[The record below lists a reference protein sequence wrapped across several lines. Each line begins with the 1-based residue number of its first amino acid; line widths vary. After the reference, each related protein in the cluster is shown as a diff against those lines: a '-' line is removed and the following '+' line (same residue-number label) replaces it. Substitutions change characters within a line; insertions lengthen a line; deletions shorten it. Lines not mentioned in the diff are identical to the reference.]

1 MDRICILVEEDIK
14 KKAMKRASFDG
25 TTVSILMRKWLR
37 AYIQIESPEVRLE
50 RLREELKVLAKEMDK
65 KQ

>member
-1 MDRICILVEEDIK
+1 MERICILIEDDIK
-14 KKAMKRASFDG
+14 KKAMKRAKFEG

-50 RLREELKVLAKEMDK
+50 RLREELKILAKEMDNQK
-65 KQ
+65 